1 MPATITERPRETAL
15 RIRSY
20 CVHAALLAAGVAF
33 LIRAILLVVSQVAQK
48 KFHIDLQVIGQEAGY
63 VAWSLA
69 TGRGFSNPFPGYQS
83 ATAWLAPVYTALWS
97 LGLRVFDPRLG
108 DQGVYFAQILNCLFS
123 SATCLPIF
131 WLGNRLFSRKIGIVA
146 AWSWVFLPPAIL
158 FPLEWVWD
166 QSLSALVLALLVCAT
181 YQLTEA
187 RADSVS
193 WSVYGLFWGFAALT
207 NPTLCV
213 LLPFF
218 LVWLAY
224 CRRKSG
230 VATLLPALRA
240 ILLFALAVT
249 PWTARNYFK
258 LDGFAFIKSNFGLEL
273 WLANNPAVPHD
284 DVYAPQLHPMNNH
297 QQLFQLAFAGELPY
311 MRAKQHAAIS
321 FIRTHPGDFMALVG
335 RRVLD
340 TWTAWYDA
348 RIDKWIRVLHLS
360 KLVVAFCT
368 FFSAL
373 SAGGLVLAL
382 KKNPVGV
389 LPAALCALLF
399 PIPYYIT
406 HTTLRYRHPIDPV
419 LVLFAVYFA
428 DKAVKRV
435 IGGSGLEQTPSA
447 PMLH

>member
-1 MPATITERPRETAL
+1 
-15 RIRSY
+15 
-20 CVHAALLAAGVAF
+20 
-33 LIRAILLVVSQVAQK
+33 
-48 KFHIDLQVIGQEAGY
+48 
-63 VAWSLA
+63 
-69 TGRGFSNPFPGYQS
+69 
-83 ATAWLAPVYTALWS
+83 
-97 LGLRVFDPRLG
+97 
-108 DQGVYFAQILNCLFS
+108 
-123 SATCLPIF
+123 
-131 WLGNRLFSRKIGIVA
+131 
-146 AWSWVFLPPAIL
+146 
-158 FPLEWVWD
+158 
-166 QSLSALVLALLVCAT
+166 
-181 YQLTEA
+181 
-187 RADSVS
+187 
-193 WSVYGLFWGFAALT
+193 
-207 NPTLCV
+207 
-213 LLPFF
+213 
-218 LVWLAY
+218 
-224 CRRKSG
+224 
-230 VATLLPALRA
+230 
-240 ILLFALAVT
+240 
-249 PWTARNYFK
+249 
-258 LDGFAFIKSNFGLEL
+258 
-273 WLANNPAVPHD
+273 
-284 DVYAPQLHPMNNH
+284 
-297 QQLFQLAFAGELPY
+297 
-311 MRAKQHAAIS
+311 
-321 FIRTHPGDFMALVG
+321 MALVG